1 MKLFYVI
8 SISIFLLKCGSNKNA
23 EHIKKRPSVDTTSD
37 TVVKID
43 SVSDYV
49 DEPGYIKKEYYVLNK
64 HDTSS
69 FYCRIILD
77 KLDKNIAIRCE
88 YSFNEKRTESI
99 SIYDSTKVVEVPEDN
114 RDIKLIT
121 YNNFIKELRLILD
134 TASKQFNLSRLKSF
148 GIRMVCASGLTT
160 YLNRQSILKYNR
172 SIKNISISKF
182 TSLLQESPLTT
193 DLNKILKP
201 YSVCL
206 DKLYIEEYLF
216 FPLKSKEMNFKYQVQ
231 FPNDIEEKG
240 KMGMDGSALFTIKP
254 AN

>member
-1 MKLFYVI
+1 MKLFYI
-8 SISIFLLKCGSNKNA
+8 ILLSAFLFKCGSNKNDKS
-23 EHIKKRPSVDTTSD
+23 IKKTPMGDATSD

-49 DEPGYIKKEYYVLNK
+49 DEPGYIKKDYYVLNK

-77 KLDKNIAIRCE
+77 KLDKNITIKCE
-88 YSFNEKRTESI
+88 YSFNEKKNNSI
-99 SIYDSTKVVEVPEDN
+99 SASDSAKAGEEQEDN

-148 GIRMVCASGLTT
+148 SIRMVCASGLTT

-172 SIKNISISKF
+172 SINNIGIPKLR
-182 TSLLQESPLTT
+182 SLLQESPLTA
-193 DLNKILKP
+193 DLNSILKP

-206 DKLYIEEYLF
+206 NKLYIEEYLF
-216 FPLKSKEMNFKYQVQ
+216 FPLKSKDMNFKYQVQ
-231 FPNDIEEKG
+231 SPNEKE
-240 KMGMDGSALFTIKP
+240 KQDVLGMDGSALFTIKP